1 MAENEIIRELEAA
14 LAYGREQINLFQ
26 AKQSHRGLQRTL
38 QQFQATAQK
47 WAPHSET
54 LTQACKTHDD
64 MIAHLKTFMH
74 ATGDHQ
80 RVQALFQQHNG
91 DLGNLLPL
99 MYQFCFERI
108 TQSLS
113 MVLKNRLPTWQ
124 RDMVREL
131 RQATTLAEAQ
141 RRHGN
146 RHGDHGHTGLQES
159 LRIYSAAAKRWKEGL
174 LQDAK
179 PRLDEAFNLHQHLVG
194 HLHQFMVE
202 GAHGV
207 SEKEE
212 QISNLFFKCDGD
224 MSLALTEMYR
234 LCFENILAALRGLG
248 RRTPNVTPT
257 TTPAAAGGG
266 GRGRGRGGGSD
277 VSSSSSSFNP
287 DFLDRHWDGPSPT
300 SPSFSV
306 LSWNVQ
312 AAGTR
317 RSAPGVSTRYDPRD
331 RSYLELALRAIND
344 VDQKRVLGLKGG
356 HHPDLVFL
364 QELQTSRGR
373 AHHASWAD
381 TEMKRK
387 GYNGH
392 YHNGRKNTVGLYW
405 REDLFRP
412 VGNPTFEQFST
423 GKPCIL
429 QLLTHK
435 RTNKTLLAV
444 SIHLSVPL
452 TDGNPDDGKCC
463 REVDEMIIA
472 CKKKTRTQ
480 PSGSVHSMLV
490 AGDTNAKPGTS
501 VYRKLTE
508 QYRGTS
514 AYKTVCGK
522 EPRYTSVKP
531 EFRETIDYI
540 FSWGIVAS
548 SVLGV
553 KTPWHDVAHE
563 SHLSPSDH
571 LPIVARFE
579 LGGGGGGGGGGGE
592 DKAKPPALFRQIT
605 GKDGHH
611 EIAAAIGHRNEQREL
626 IFQLLEQVSER
637 FRRGAI
643 IKEQKVILKDLI
655 IASEFEKVKLV
666 LEIFP

>member
-1 MAENEIIRELEAA
+1 I
-14 LAYGREQINLFQ
+14 
-26 AKQSHRGLQRTL
+26 
-38 QQFQATAQK
+38 
-47 WAPHSET
+47 
-54 LTQACKTHDD
+54 
-64 MIAHLKTFMH
+64 
-74 ATGDHQ
+74 
-80 RVQALFQQHNG
+80 
-91 DLGNLLPL
+91 
-99 MYQFCFERI
+99 
-108 TQSLS
+108 
-113 MVLKNRLPTWQ
+113 
-124 RDMVREL
+124 
-131 RQATTLAEAQ
+131 
-141 RRHGN
+141 
-146 RHGDHGHTGLQES
+146 
-159 LRIYSAAAKRWKEGL
+159 
-174 LQDAK
+174 
-179 PRLDEAFNLHQHLVG
+179 
-194 HLHQFMVE
+194 
-202 GAHGV
+202 HGV
-207 SEKEE
+207 HK
-212 QISNLFFKCDGD
+212 
-224 MSLALTEMYR
+224 
-234 LCFENILAALRGLG
+234 
-248 RRTPNVTPT
+248 
-257 TTPAAAGGG
+257 
-266 GRGRGRGGGSD
+266 
-277 VSSSSSSFNP
+277 
-287 DFLDRHWDGPSPT
+287 
-300 SPSFSV
+300 
-306 LSWNVQ
+306 
-312 AAGTR
+312 
-317 RSAPGVSTRYDPRD
+317 
-331 RSYLELALRAIND
+331 
-344 VDQKRVLGLKGG
+344 
-356 HHPDLVFL
+356 
-364 QELQTSRGR
+364 
-373 AHHASWAD
+373 
-381 TEMKRK
+381 
-387 GYNGH
+387 
-392 YHNGRKNTVGLYW
+392 
-405 REDLFRP
+405 
-412 VGNPTFEQFST
+412 VGNPTFETFSNGREKRGERRA

-435 RTNKTLLAV
+435 KTNKTLLAV

-452 TDGNPDDGKCC
+452 DQDQKPDDGKCLV
-463 REVDEMIIA
+463 EVDEMITA
-472 CKKKTRTQ
+472 CNKKISAQ
-480 PSGSVHSMLV
+480 PSGSIHSMLV